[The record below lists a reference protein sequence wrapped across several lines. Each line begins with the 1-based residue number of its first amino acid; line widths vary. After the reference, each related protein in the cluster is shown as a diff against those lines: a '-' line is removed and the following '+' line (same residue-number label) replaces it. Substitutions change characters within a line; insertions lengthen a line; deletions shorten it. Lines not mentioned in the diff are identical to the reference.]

1 VTAPVFLVDGV
12 DLSAA
17 IEGALI
23 ALTGAEGRHAAT
35 VRRIRPGER
44 VDVADGAGVIAE
56 CVVTEAGAGRVEL
69 RVQARRQ
76 VPAPEP
82 RIVVVQALPKGDR
95 AELATETMTEVGVD
109 VIVPWAAERCV
120 ARWPAGDRA
129 DKALARWRSA
139 AREAAKQAR
148 RSRIPDVTGLA
159 STADVAARIER
170 AAAAVVLEPGAGA
183 ALSRLDLPGHGDV
196 VLVVGPEGGVSPGEL
211 AAFTAAGAHPAR
223 LGESVLRTSTAGAA
237 AAAVLMSR
245 TGRW

>member
-1 VTAPVFLVDGV
+1 
-12 DLSAA
+12 
-17 IEGALI
+17 
-23 ALTGAEGRHAAT
+23 
-35 VRRIRPGER
+35 
-44 VDVADGAGVIAE
+44 
-56 CVVTEAGAGRVEL
+56 
-69 RVQARRQ
+69 
-76 VPAPEP
+76 
-82 RIVVVQALPKGDR
+82 
-95 AELATETMTEVGVD
+95 
-109 VIVPWAAERCV
+109 
-120 ARWPAGDRA
+120 
-129 DKALARWRSA
+129 
-139 AREAAKQAR
+139 KQAR

-170 AAAAVVLEPGAGA
+170 AAAAVVLEPGADA